1 MEAVRPDL
9 NGQQIMEILQIK
21 PGPVVGRAYNFLLE
35 RRLDNGP
42 IDEEEAIT
50 VLRQWWDLQ
59 PESIE
64 Q

>member
-1 MEAVRPDL
+1 VRPDL
-9 NGQQIMEILQIK
+9 NGQQIMELLEIK

-42 IDEEEAIT
+42 IDRDEAVS
-50 VLRQWWDLQ
+50 VLREWWAQQ
-59 PESIE
+59 PESTE